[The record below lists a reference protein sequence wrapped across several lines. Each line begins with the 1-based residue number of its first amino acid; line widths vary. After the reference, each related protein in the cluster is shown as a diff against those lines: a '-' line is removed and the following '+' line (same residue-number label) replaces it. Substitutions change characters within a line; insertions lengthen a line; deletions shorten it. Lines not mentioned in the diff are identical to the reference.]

1 MRGFKLRMN
10 SKNGLKNSNKIYRGL
25 ALTMIFIILFIT
37 LASCSTARVH
47 ELAEYDDYGANIAQ
61 DIARNYPIRVAG
73 SEAETATANYIKGEF
88 AELGYRYEEQMVSLS
103 NGSSTNNIIVNIPGK
118 GFVASESSDED
129 LDYEVYDR
137 RARPE
142 EGLFHRQVIVAARYD
157 TDPNAAE
164 GNQGAS
170 DNASGVGALL
180 TLAKSLKEYS
190 MGYDIVLIALGGGWD
205 NYAGARAY
213 ASTMTEDDIWATDV
227 FYEFRSLYSGDR
239 LYSSAGWSSTYPNQK
254 YRLRQTMY
262 ELADLAI
269 DNNVYAYTGEALY
282 QNQSS
287 LPIPNPLLEEAAPAG
302 MASARE
308 TVVFK
313 EISST
318 NSDYRVF
325 DQLGIPIVLM
335 ESYNFQGESLDDFVE
350 SVDPN
355 YSSTGNM
362 VRSTAFDNLDSLR
375 EFKDADLLENRINAA
390 AYIVLKGIESGVIG
404 ARTDY

>member
-1 MRGFKLRMN
+1 
-10 SKNGLKNSNKIYRGL
+10 
-25 ALTMIFIILFIT
+25 
-37 LASCSTARVH
+37 
-47 ELAEYDDYGANIAQ
+47 
-61 DIARNYPIRVAG
+61 
-73 SEAETATANYIKGEF
+73 
-88 AELGYRYEEQMVSLS
+88 
-103 NGSSTNNIIVNIPGK
+103 
-118 GFVASESSDED
+118 
-129 LDYEVYDR
+129 
-137 RARPE
+137 
-142 EGLFHRQVIVAARYD
+142 
-157 TDPNAAE
+157 
-164 GNQGAS
+164 
-170 DNASGVGALL
+170 
-180 TLAKSLKEYS
+180 
-190 MGYDIVLIALGGGWD
+190 
-205 NYAGARAY
+205 
-213 ASTMTEDDIWATDV
+213 MTEDDIWATDV